1 MFNSEN
7 ILDAKLMSWLIY
19 HNLPRNTAEC
29 ETDREQQ
36 ARDLLR
42 KNWEKLPS
50 VFFSFK
56 YTVSERVGVCVH
68 FSLSDS
74 VSLMSSSRWIA
85 VFVVAPHTLERV
97 CRWHSAPS
105 ALTYKLYDNL
115 QEQWVCFS
123 RLMEKTPKTEQ
134 KPMMSW
140 PISEGFCSLRAL
152 FPSMGCSP

>member
-1 MFNSEN
+1 MVN
-7 ILDAKLMSWLIY
+7 IPQFTPKHSRVWDRPRAAGSWPFAKKIERNCRLFFLALSTPSPSAWACVFISLCQIRS
-19 HNLPRNTAEC
+19 LLCPRC
-29 ETDREQQ
+29 
-36 ARDLLR
+36 
-42 KNWEKLPS
+42 
-50 VFFSFK
+50 
-56 YTVSERVGVCVH
+56 
-68 FSLSDS
+68 
-74 VSLMSSSRWIA
+74 RWIA